1 MDNLLNFNDEYF
13 DDNVDEDGSKYEFA
27 LSYIKEKGVD
37 SSDLE
42 ALAKV
47 MKFSNEKQEE
57 LISKLDELIDME
69 NNEEEL
75 NETFEEINYCRD
87 LSFGILSMML
97 DFQYCGLK
105 SWIDVFT
112 STNVFLAYLSLLAIT
127 KKLFED
133 LLQRAFEMQKIKI

>member
-1 MDNLLNFNDEYF
+1 MDNLLNFNDEDFEKAAEEFVKKLAEYF

-105 SWIDVFT
+105 S
-112 STNVFLAYLSLLAIT
+112 
-127 KKLFED
+127 
-133 LLQRAFEMQKIKI
+133 

>member
-1 MDNLLNFNDEYF
+1 MDKLLDFSDEDLERAAEEFVEKLTEFF
-13 DDNVDEDGSKYEFA
+13 DDKVDEDGSKYEFA

-105 SWIDVFT
+105 S
-112 STNVFLAYLSLLAIT
+112 
-127 KKLFED
+127 
-133 LLQRAFEMQKIKI
+133 

>member
-1 MDNLLNFNDEYF
+1 MRKGNIMDKLLNFSDEDLERAAEEFVKRLAEHF
-13 DDNVDEDGSKYEFA
+13 DDKLDGDGSKYELA

-47 MKFSNEKQEE
+47 MDSLNEKQED

-105 SWIDVFT
+105 S
-112 STNVFLAYLSLLAIT
+112 
-127 KKLFED
+127 
-133 LLQRAFEMQKIKI
+133 

>member
-1 MDNLLNFNDEYF
+1 MRKGNIMDKLLDFSDEDLERAAEEFVEKLTEFF
-13 DDNVDEDGSKYEFA
+13 DDKVDEDGSKYEFA

-47 MKFSNEKQEE
+47 MDFLNEKQED

-105 SWIDVFT
+105 S
-112 STNVFLAYLSLLAIT
+112 
-127 KKLFED
+127 
-133 LLQRAFEMQKIKI
+133 